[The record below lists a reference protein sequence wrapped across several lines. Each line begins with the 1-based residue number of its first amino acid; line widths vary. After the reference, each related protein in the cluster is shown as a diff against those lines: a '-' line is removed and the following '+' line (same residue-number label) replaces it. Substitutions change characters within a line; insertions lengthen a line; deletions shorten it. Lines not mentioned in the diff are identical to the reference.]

1 MEHLLGHIVLHSD
14 NEVPPHTR
22 GTPPILPFL
31 QITFRIT
38 PAHAGNTNCHSLLYE
53 SFWDHPRLRGEHF
66 HTPHMQSG
74 PMGSPPHTRGTRTST
89 VRMHRRIGITPAYAG
104 NTCSS
109 FCDSSALRDH
119 PRIRGEHEDPMPE
132 HIETP
137 GSPPHTRGTR
147 RGYPCQ

>member
-53 SFWDHPRLRGEHF
+53 SFWDHPRLRGEHVENDF
-66 HTPHMQSG
+66 YSIDG
-74 PMGSPPHTRGTRTST
+74 AGSPPLTRGTLSESMDEIKNKR
-89 VRMHRRIGITPAYAG
+89 ITPAYAG
-104 NTCSS
+104 NTAVSKNCRYKG
-109 FCDSSALRDH
+109 RDH
-119 PRIRGEHEDPMPE
+119 PRLRGEH
-132 HIETP
+132 
-137 GSPPHTRGTR
+137 
-147 RGYPCQ
+147 